1 MFSFI
6 EIEGIWKA
14 EEVFDSPVT
23 PNISAGVY
31 NSTKW
36 RCQRSKDRKD
46 GLGGETKNNENQ
58 RILFLRREWEKKV
71 CVMICNFI
79 H

>member
-58 RILFLRREWEKKV
+58 RILSSQRKRSSLKV
-71 CVMICNFI
+71 CLCNDLQF
-79 H
+79 